1 VPAPNLT
8 LVPPER
14 PPPSEGPP
22 PLEGGVAGALHAW
35 TNAVAHHCGALAKL
49 AALSDPRHFRSLWLA
64 DLRELTADALRSP
77 PFLALMKF
85 NLTLLA
91 RRTTP
96 PSPP

>member
-1 VPAPNLT
+1 MPAPNLT
-8 LVPPER
+8 LVPPPPER
-14 PPPSEGPP
+14 APAP
-22 PLEGGVAGALHAW
+22 GALEAW
-35 TNAVAHHCGALAKL
+35 TNVVAHQWGSLAKL
-49 AALSDPRHFRSLWLA
+49 AALSDPRHFHSLWLA
-64 DLRELTADALRSP
+64 DLRQLAADALRSP

>member
-1 VPAPNLT
+1 
-8 LVPPER
+8 VPPER
-14 PPPSEGPP
+14 SPPPARPQSSAPAP
-22 PLEGGVAGALHAW
+22 AGALDAW
-35 TNAVAHHCGALAKL
+35 TEAVAHTWGSLARL
-49 AALSDPRHFRSLWLA
+49 ATLSDPRHFRSLWLA
-64 DLRELTADALRSP
+64 DLRQLTADALRSP